1 MVNEYERPRDEA
13 LKTLQDWL
21 NRRHNA
27 QSHLYNGQ
35 DVDEFHMLG
44 PRRGP
49 IEKFAHEILP
59 GMKPT
64 AYLLVRH
71 PRDEILEGILK

>member
-1 MVNEYERPRDEA
+1 MNEYERPRDEA
-13 LKTLQDWL
+13 LKTLHGWL
-21 NRRHNA
+21 KKRHNA
-27 QSHLYNGQ
+27 QSHLYNSQ
-35 DVDEFHMLG
+35 DVDEFHILG

-71 PRDEILEGILK
+71 QRDEVLEGILN